1 VLAGAEAAAER
12 ARLAYASEIGGI
24 NTSVARAQAE
34 LTRAEIDLN
43 ATNTKAPTDGYV
55 TQLFLRPGMV
65 ATPSTPTMVF
75 IHSDT
80 NIFSISLPQR
90 TLQRVRPGNE
100 VEVAFDGI
108 PGRVFKGKIN
118 FVADAIAQGQ
128 VQSSGNLLNPEDR
141 SKSVGRV
148 FTVIDLADDLS
159 AYRLPAGAA
168 AQVAVYT
175 EHWPW
180 LAIIRRIILRMHAW
194 LNYVA

>member
-1 VLAGAEAAAER
+1 V
-12 ARLAYASEIGGI
+12 
-24 NTSVARAQAE
+24 
-34 LTRAEIDLN
+34 
-43 ATNTKAPTDGYV
+43 
-55 TQLFLRPGMV
+55 
-65 ATPSTPTMVF
+65 
-75 IHSDT
+75 
-80 NIFSISLPQR
+80 
-90 TLQRVRPGNE
+90 LQRVRPGQE
-100 VEVAFDGI
+100 VEAAFDGI
-108 PGRVFKGKIN
+108 PGKVFQGKIN

-128 VQSSGNLLNPEDR
+128 VQSSGDLLNPEDR

-180 LAIIRRIILRMHAW
+180 LAVIRRIILRMHAW